1 MPAIPS
7 YSATR
12 RQTLLKELQ
21 GRRLEDAY
29 LRPDIRAL
37 MEEEA
42 DSSGP
47 ENPDPLIT
55 HDMLNTL
62 DQLVKARR
70 ERDLPLTDRRSPSG
84 TRDLAQSRLLSSA
97 TAVIVPGLLASQLSD
112 KSTDPPGA
120 GLIWINPF
128 ATFFVERLSSLR
140 LTVPLGGDGG
150 ERDAD
155 PRVRIMPDG
164 PLPIV
169 YDLLRASLETS
180 LFAPRY
186 WTHVFAFDWRRNL
199 EDAAAGLALFLRSMR
214 SQAPSWN
221 IHVIAHSQGALVARR
236 ALQSLRQS
244 DRATYD
250 KVGSLVLLG
259 PANFGSMSAVRG
271 LGNEVTEV
279 DFVRKFS
286 VEPGAGFNSVL
297 STFSGLY
304 QLIPSRPELVPWLNS
319 NAVSDPFWWS
329 TFPVDTSRLNQFV
342 GWAEG
347 IDSSFF
353 DDQTT
358 VILGGDDVH
367 SPTGSTVGGVRIDG
381 PGSMVVDPA
390 FGMVGDG
397 TVSHSCAVLAGVKTY
412 QAVGAEHSMLPTYSR
427 VISAVQAV
435 LQGGTPSLPAVASND
450 PTAYAA
456 PRPLQTRGSDRG
468 VEPSRTGK
476 AAAPGTSATD
486 ALSQLAASLAT
497 AAHQS
502 KAKVRITVEVDPIG
516 PG

>member
-1 MPAIPS
+1 MPTIAGR
-7 YSATR
+7 ATLR
-12 RQTLLKELQ
+12 RQVLLKDLQ

-29 LRPDIRAL
+29 LRPDLRAL

-42 DSSGP
+42 DATP
-47 ENPDPLIT
+47 PDDPDPLIT
-55 HDMLNTL
+55 REMLQTL

-70 ERDLPLTDRRSPSG
+70 ERDLALTDRRSPSA

-97 TAVIVPGLLASQLSD
+97 TAVIVPGFLASQLSD
-112 KSTDPPGA
+112 KSTDPPGS
-120 GLIWINPF
+120 GLIWINPL
-128 ATFFVERLSSLR
+128 ATFFADRLSSLR
-140 LTVPLGGDGG
+140 LAVPLGGDGG
-150 ERDAD
+150 EHDAD

-180 LFAPRY
+180 LFASRY

-199 EDAAAGLALFLRSMR
+199 EDAAAGLALFLRSLR
-214 SQAPSWN
+214 SQAPTWN

-236 ALQSLRQS
+236 ALQNLHQG
-244 DRATYD
+244 DRKTFD

-286 VEPGAGFNSVL
+286 VEPGPGFNSVL

-304 QLIPSRPELVPWLNS
+304 QLIPSRPDLVPWLNS
-319 NAVSDPFWWS
+319 NAVSDPSWWG
-329 TFPVDTSRLNQFV
+329 TFPVDASRLNQFV

-347 IDSSFF
+347 IDSSSF
-353 DDQTT
+353 DDRTA

-367 SPTGSTVGGVRIDG
+367 SPTGSTVGGVKIDG
-381 PGSMVVDPA
+381 PGSMAVDPA
-390 FGMVGDG
+390 FGMLGDG
-397 TVSHSCAVLAGVKTY
+397 TVPHSCAILPGVKTY
-412 QAVGAEHSMLPTYSR
+412 QVVGAEHSTLPTYSR

-435 LQGGTPSLPAVASND
+435 LQGRTPSLPAVASND

-456 PRPLQTRGSDRG
+456 PRPYQIRSLGRGAEPTRNGQTVVPD
-468 VEPSRTGK
+468 T
-476 AAAPGTSATD
+476 TATD
-486 ALSQLAASLAT
+486 ALGQLAASLAT
-497 AAHQS
+497 TAHQTN
-502 KAKVRITVEVDPIG
+502 ARLRITVDVDPIRAG
-516 PG
+516 